1 MKYPSLALWGD
12 SIGRAIDFDSVRGR
26 YAVLRQGF
34 YRLLADK
41 GIIQVDNHARF
52 GATVTEGLQDF
63 EQTTDLEAQVVA
75 IEYGG
80 NDCNMP
86 WDQISEDPEQQYDA
100 ATPLAQFEETLRRF
114 VQAVRDRGLKPVL
127 ITPPPLHAQRFV
139 DWVSQGLDKSAI
151 LRYLGDVEHVYR
163 WQERYSIAVRKV
175 AHALS
180 CPLFN
185 LRDALLS
192 RMDYPQLCGVDG
204 MHLTEAGHRVL
215 ADMVEQHLPLV
226 FG

>member
-1 MKYPSLALWGD
+1 MRYPTIALWGD
-12 SIGRAIDFDSVRGR
+12 SLGRGIDFDQVRGR

-34 YRLLADK
+34 YRLLEESGLLK
-41 GIIQVDNHARF
+41 IDNHARF
-52 GATVTEGLQDF
+52 GATVVEGLADF
-63 EQTTDLEAQVVA
+63 EATGDIEAEYVA
-75 IEYGG
+75 LEYGG

-86 WDQISEDPEQQYDA
+86 WAQIAEDPHGQYDA
-100 ATPLAQFEETLRRF
+100 ATPLAVFEKTLTAF
-114 VQAVRDRGLKPVL
+114 AEAVRARNLKPLLV
-127 ITPPPLHAQRFV
+127 TPPPLIAERFV
-139 DWVSQGLDKSAI
+139 DWVSQGLNKANI
-151 LRYLGDVEHVYR
+151 LAHLGDVQHVYR

-180 CPLFN
+180 CPLFD

>member
-34 YRLLADK
+34 HRILADR
-41 GIIQVDNHARF
+41 GIIEVDNHARF

-63 EQTTDLEAQVVA
+63 EQTTTLEAKVVA

-80 NDCNMP
+80 NDCNLN
-86 WDQISEDPEQQYDA
+86 WDSISRAPEQPHDA
-100 ATPLAQFEETLRRF
+100 ATPLDLFEETLGRF
-114 VQAVRDRGLKPVL
+114 VQAVRDRGLQPVL
-127 ITPPPLHAQRFV
+127 ITPPPLLAQRFV
-139 DWVSQGLDKSAI
+139 DWVSKGLNGSAI
-151 LRYLGDVEHVYR
+151 LRFLGDVEHVYR
-163 WQERYSIAVRKV
+163 WQERYSIVVRKV
-175 AHALS
+175 AYTLS
-180 CPLFN
+180 CHLFD
-185 LRDALLS
+185 LRDAMLA

-215 ADMVEQHLPLV
+215 ADVVEQRLPLV
-226 FG
+226 YG